1 MAFSRFRC
9 IAQDKSL
16 WAGTVLTEV
25 GSRPRTD
32 RMINSFLV
40 DDIEELVLEKQGA
53 IFSFGKCRILGLEL
67 KNLKKTRQY

>member
-1 MAFSRFRC
+1 MFSSSVLRFSR

-32 RMINSFLV
+32 RMINSLLV
-40 DDIEELVLEKQGA
+40 DDINELVLEKQGA
-53 IFSFGKCRILGLEL
+53 LFNFVT
-67 KNLKKTRQY
+67 NYN

>member
-1 MAFSRFRC
+1 MFSFSVLRFSR

-32 RMINSFLV
+32 RMINSLLV
-40 DDIEELVLEKQGA
+40 DDINELVLEKQGA
-53 IFSFGKCRILGLEL
+53 LFNFVT
-67 KNLKKTRQY
+67 NYN